1 MIFMLIKQQRS
12 RLSVPF
18 AEMKKSPPVF
28 PVKLQSYSAQ
38 QNSKELNNNYILDV
52 LNKKAQDVF

>member
-1 MIFMLIKQQRS
+1 
-12 RLSVPF
+12 
-18 AEMKKSPPVF
+18 MKKSPPVF

-52 LNKKAQDVF
+52 LNKKAQDVTLGVSTVETNRD

>member
-1 MIFMLIKQQRS
+1 
-12 RLSVPF
+12 
-18 AEMKKSPPVF
+18 MKKSPPVF

-52 LNKKAQDVF
+52 LNKKAQDVTLGVSTVETNRDRDQERP

>member
-1 MIFMLIKQQRS
+1 
-12 RLSVPF
+12 
-18 AEMKKSPPVF
+18 MKKSPPVF